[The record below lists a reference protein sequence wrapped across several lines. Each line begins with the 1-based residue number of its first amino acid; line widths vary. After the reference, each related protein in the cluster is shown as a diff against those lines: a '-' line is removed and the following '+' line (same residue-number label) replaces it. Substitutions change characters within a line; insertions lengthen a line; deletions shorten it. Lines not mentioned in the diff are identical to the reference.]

1 MRAALSKIRC
11 GPSHALRSHCA
22 RASSEAQSEAKD
34 LTMCESLLSV
44 PRVAQILD
52 ISRRSVYRYITSGE
66 LSVVDLRT
74 GNERSR
80 VRIPSKDVH
89 ELVRRRTA
97 ASPRR

>member
-1 MRAALSKIRC
+1 
-11 GPSHALRSHCA
+11 
-22 RASSEAQSEAKD
+22 
-34 LTMCESLLSV
+34 MCETLLSV

-52 ISRRSVYRYITSGE
+52 ISRRSVYRYISSGE

-80 VRIPSKDVH
+80 VRIPSRDVH